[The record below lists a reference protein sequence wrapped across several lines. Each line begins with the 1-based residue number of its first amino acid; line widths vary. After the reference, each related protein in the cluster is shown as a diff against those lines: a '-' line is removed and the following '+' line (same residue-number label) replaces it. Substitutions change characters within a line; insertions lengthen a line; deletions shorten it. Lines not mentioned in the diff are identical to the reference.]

1 MELTQPIS
9 IAEYVAIINGALK
22 QLHAV
27 VVGEVS
33 ELKVAASGHAYFTLK
48 DKQSG
53 DTLPCAMW
61 KFRYSTCGVQLEVGM
76 EVRVSGEPNYKGE
89 YGKLTF
95 IAETVALV
103 GEGALLKAYQL
114 LKKKLAAEGLFDV
127 ARKRSLPQYIRT
139 IGVITSVHGA
149 VIHDFSN
156 NLRKSGFHVRILDA
170 RVEGPECGS
179 GLALS
184 VRAMRNEAI
193 DVLVLIRGGG
203 SIQSLAG
210 FDNESL
216 VREIARFPVPVLVG
230 VGHHQDVTLAA
241 LVADVQE
248 STPSIVA
255 ALLGRAWDQAS
266 AHLARHERA
275 IVSTYGATLRNASL
289 LIASTCDVG
298 LAKIEQQ
305 IVQSRRLM
313 LGNAREILGALAGA
327 ITNVSTRITAVTRLI
342 DSNSPE
348 RQLQLGYSIA
358 RVDSIVIRSVRDVQP
373 GATLHVQVADGELIS
388 EIKSL

>member
-1 MELTQPIS
+1 MELTTPLS
-9 IAEYVAIINGALK
+9 IAEYVAVINGALK
-22 QLHAV
+22 QLHATII
-27 VVGEVS
+27 GEVS
-33 ELKVAASGHAYFTLK
+33 EVKVAASGHAYFTLK

-61 KFRYSTCGVQLEVGM
+61 KFRYGVCGVSLEVGM

-89 YGKLTF
+89 YGKLSF
-95 IAETVALV
+95 IVESLALV
-103 GEGALLKAYQL
+103 GEGALMKAYLQ
-114 LKKKLAAEGLFDV
+114 LKKKLAAEGLFDLD
-127 ARKRSLPQYIRT
+127 RKRRLPQYIRT

-156 NLRKSGFHVRILDA
+156 NLRKSGFKVRILDA
-170 RVEGPECGS
+170 RVEGPESGA

-184 VRAMRNEAI
+184 VRAMRSEPI

-210 FDNESL
+210 FDNEAL
-216 VREIARFPVPVLVG
+216 VREIAQFPVPVLVG

-266 AHLARHERA
+266 AQLARDERM
-275 IVSTYGATLRNASL
+275 IMSTYTASLRNASTL
-289 LIASTCDVG
+289 LASTCAVG
-298 LAKIEQQ
+298 LSRIEQQ
-305 IVQSRRLM
+305 FANTHRAL
-313 LGNAREILGALAGA
+313 LGNTREILTAFTTALQH
-327 ITNVSTRITAVTRLI
+327 VSTRILAVTRLI
-342 DSNSPE
+342 DTNNPE

-358 RVDSIVIRSVRDVQP
+358 RSNGVVIRSVRDAQP
-373 GATLHVQVADGELIS
+373 GATLHVQVTDGEITSQITPL
-388 EIKSL
+388 